1 MLDIVRGIRIVL
13 VFSCKF
19 ICQIRNHVE
28 DLGDGILILYIDQ
41 FGSVFIDDQH
51 SCRRNL
57 SAPTAGS
64 VVFIALFKCSG
75 SHTKRYIYQR

>member
-41 FGSVFIDDQH
+41 FGSVFIDDQN
-51 SCRRNL
+51 S
-57 SAPTAGS
+57 
-64 VVFIALFKCSG
+64 
-75 SHTKRYIYQR
+75 

>member
-41 FGSVFIDDQH
+41 FGSVLLMTRTADGEIFPPIPP
-51 SCRRNL
+51 
-57 SAPTAGS
+57 AP
-64 VVFIALFKCSG
+64 LFYCLLQCSG